1 MNGYDFRE
9 KILMDRFGIQ
19 INKTSINSVLLI
31 FTIGVTWSSV
41 HYLLDVLRRVA
52 TDFDRTESAAS
63 QDDRALHQRRVEEIT
78 EDLPPLARLQR
89 IRQRL
94 PARRRQ
100 LVRRHAVGL
109 LRGI

>member
-1 MNGYDFRE
+1 MLDPTRVTLYLGKTGMNGYDFRE

-52 TDFDRTESAAS
+52 TDFDRSRSRGQQGRPRPAPAPGRGDHRGSAA
-63 QDDRALHQRRVEEIT
+63 A
-78 EDLPPLARLQR
+78 AGLQ
-89 IRQRL
+89 
-94 PARRRQ
+94 
-100 LVRRHAVGL
+100 
-109 LRGI
+109 